1 MIMSLYHIII
11 RISLTIVTTFM
22 KLVIFAVIYYF
33 LIILQP
39 KTDAGLKSN
48 KFHLHKL
55 CMRIPRSSSTS
66 RLAQMHICISF
77 CMYVYIYIYIYN
89 IYIYMYCPDPLLPR
103 DSPPHRA
110 AAAALQAAGGQGRRV
125 RHVLAGYIYIYI
137 FHIAGK

>member
-33 LIILQP
+33 LIILGN
-39 KTDAGLKSN
+39 DGLKSN
-48 KFHLHKL
+48 NVHLHKL